1 MGREMGGRV
10 KREGIYVYLQLW
22 IPSLSPIK
30 LTVSSSK
37 HAHTHTT
44 FEKKKNTGV
53 GCHALLHGVFLTQ
66 GSNLCL
72 LSLLQWQAASL
83 PLAPPGKLYLASIPI
98 T

>member
-1 MGREMGGRV
+1 MGREMRGGV
-10 KREGIYVYLQLW
+10 KRDLQLW

-44 FEKKKNTGV
+44 FGKKKYTGV
-53 GCHALLHGVFLTQ
+53 GCHALLHGIFLTQ

-72 LSLLQWQAASL
+72 LSLLHWQVASL

>member
-10 KREGIYVYLQLW
+10 KREGIYVYLQPW

-37 HAHTHTT
+37 STHTT
-44 FEKKKNTGV
+44 SGKGKSGV
-53 GCHALLHGVFLTQ
+53 GCYALLHRVFLTR
-66 GSNLCL
+66 GSKPCL
-72 LSLLQWQAASL
+72 LSLLHWQEASV
-83 PLAPPGKLYLASIPI
+83 PLAPPGKLYLASVPI